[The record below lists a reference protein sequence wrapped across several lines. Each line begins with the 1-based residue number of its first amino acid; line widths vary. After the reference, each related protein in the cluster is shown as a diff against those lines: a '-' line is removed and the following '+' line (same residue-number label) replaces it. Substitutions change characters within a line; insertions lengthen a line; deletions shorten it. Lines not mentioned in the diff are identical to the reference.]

1 MKTLVE
7 ITTETMNERNLTY
20 SPELFNEVMKEV
32 KVKFESYNNKRND
45 WLDSIETKKVDY
57 LVSFLNNNLTTD
69 KRLK

>member
-7 ITTETMNERNLTY
+7 LTTETMNKRNLTY
-20 SPELFNEVMKEV
+20 SPELFNEIMKEV
-32 KVKFESYNNKRND
+32 KVKFESHNNERNE

-57 LVSFLNNNLTTD
+57 LVSFLDNNLTTD